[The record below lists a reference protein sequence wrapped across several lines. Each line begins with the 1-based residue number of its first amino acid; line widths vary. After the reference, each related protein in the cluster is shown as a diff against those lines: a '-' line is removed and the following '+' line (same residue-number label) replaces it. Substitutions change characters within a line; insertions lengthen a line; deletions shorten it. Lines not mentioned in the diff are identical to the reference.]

1 MEGLAFMAEKVV
13 LMLDG
18 AFVKK
23 KLEQRLKHFPT
34 VDDVVAFCASVM
46 AKPEFKNS
54 VLFRIYYYDAPPFEG
69 SVTNPI
75 DGTVSDFSTLP
86 GTAKNKALTDA
97 LELKPNFAVR
107 RGIVND
113 AGWKL
118 GQGAL
123 KNLATAG
130 PRAIAAGDLIP
141 DLRQKG
147 VDMRIGL
154 DIAFISL
161 RKVADVLVLITG
173 DSDFVPAMKFARR
186 EGMRVY
192 LVHMGHGVL
201 RSLKAHADVV
211 LSN

>member
-1 MEGLAFMAEKVV
+1 MGGFVFMAERVV
-13 LMLDG
+13 LLLDG

-34 VDDVVAFCASVM
+34 ADDIVAFCASVM
-46 AKPEFKNS
+46 AKPEFRNS
-54 VLFRIYYYDAPPFEG
+54 ILFRIYYYDAPPFEG
-69 SVTNPI
+69 SVKNPI
-75 DGTVSDFSTLP
+75 DGTTVDFSTLG
-86 GTAKNKALTDA
+86 GTAKNKAPTDT
-97 LELKPNFAVR
+97 LELRPNFAVR
-107 RGIVND
+107 RGMVND

-118 GQGAL
+118 GHAAL
-123 KNLATAG
+123 KSLATA
-130 PRAIAAGDLIP
+130 PRPIAPGDLVP

-161 RKVADVLVLITG
+161 RKVADVLELITG
-173 DSDFVPAMKFARR
+173 DSDLVPAMKFARR

-201 RSLKAHADVV
+201 RALKAHADIV
-211 LSN
+211 L

>member
-1 MEGLAFMAEKVV
+1 MSDKAV

-34 VDDVVAFCASVM
+34 VDDVVNFCASVM
-46 AKPEFKNS
+46 AKPELKTTT
-54 VLFRIYYYDAPPFEG
+54 LFRIYYYDAPPFEG
-69 SVTNPI
+69 TCTNPI
-75 DGTVSDFSTLP
+75 DGSITDFSTLP
-86 GTAKNKALTDA
+86 NTSRAKALTDG

-107 RGIVND
+107 RGLVND

-118 GQGAL
+118 GVAAL
-123 KNLATAG
+123 KSLAKGA
-130 PRAIAAGDLIP
+130 RAIAANDLVP

-173 DSDFVPAMKFARR
+173 DSDFVPAMKVARR

-192 LVHMGHGVL
+192 LEHMGHGVL
-201 RSLKAHADVV
+201 RALRAHADLV
-211 LSN
+211 L

>member
-1 MEGLAFMAEKVV
+1 MIEKAV
-13 LMLDG
+13 LLLDG

-34 VDDVVAFCASVM
+34 VDDVVNFCASVM
-46 AKPEFKNS
+46 AKPQLKTS
-54 VLFRIYYYDAPPFEG
+54 TLFRIYYYDAPPFEG
-69 SVTNPI
+69 SVKNPI
-75 DGTVSDFSTLP
+75 DGSVTDFSKLS
-86 GTAKNKALTDA
+86 GTSRAKALTDT
-97 LELKPNFAVR
+97 LELRPNFAVR
-107 RGIVND
+107 RGMVND

-118 GQGAL
+118 GTAAL
-123 KNLATAG
+123 ANLAKAT
-130 PRAIAAGDLIP
+130 RAITAADIVP

-161 RKVADVLVLITG
+161 RKVADVLVLVTG

-192 LVHMGHGVL
+192 LEHMGHGVL
-201 RSLKAHADVV
+201 RALKAHADLV
-211 LSN
+211 L

>member
-1 MEGLAFMAEKVV
+1 MSERAVV
-13 LMLDG
+13 LLDG
-18 AFVKK
+18 GFVKK
-23 KLEQRLKHFPT
+23 KLETRLKHFPT
-34 VDDVVAFCASVM
+34 VDDVVNFCASVM
-46 AKPEFKNS
+46 AKPELSNS
-54 VLFRIYYYDAPPFEG
+54 TLFRIYYYDAPPFEG
-69 SVTNPI
+69 IVRNPI
-75 DGTVSDFSTLP
+75 DGKTTDIASLGNTSR
-86 GTAKNKALTDA
+86 AKALTDS

-118 GQGAL
+118 GRASL
-123 KNLATAG
+123 RNLAKAAR
-130 PRAIAAGDLIP
+130 PIAANDLVP

-161 RKVADVLVLITG
+161 RKVADVLVLVTG

-192 LVHMGHGVL
+192 LEHMGHGVL
-201 RSLKAHADVV
+201 RSLKAHADLV
-211 LSN
+211 L